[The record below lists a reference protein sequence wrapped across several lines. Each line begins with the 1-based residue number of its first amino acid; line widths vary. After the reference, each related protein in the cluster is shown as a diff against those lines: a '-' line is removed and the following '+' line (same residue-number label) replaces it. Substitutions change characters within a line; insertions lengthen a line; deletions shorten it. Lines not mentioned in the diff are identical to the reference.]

1 MTEAVVAEDVSG
13 EFASFSHSDRSVF
26 AAEDRLSGP
35 IAAISCLFKRNPNM
49 RKLRVVL
56 LALAL
61 TAACLFEGAQ
71 SFSSSR
77 VDVRG
82 PITHISRAEG
92 QGRGGVLARILI
104 EGAKE
109 PDTEVD
115 KASVTV
121 TAETGLFIRMGGERK
136 PAGLAALEEG
146 QKVEASFTGP
156 VMESYPVQATAAEIT
171 ILEK

>member
-1 MTEAVVAEDVSG
+1 
-13 EFASFSHSDRSVF
+13 
-26 AAEDRLSGP
+26 
-35 IAAISCLFKRNPNM
+35 M
-49 RKLRVVL
+49 RKLRFVL

-61 TAACLFEGAQ
+61 TAACLVEGAK

-77 VDVRG
+77 VNVRG
-82 PITHISRAEG
+82 AITHISRAEG
-92 QGRGGVLARILI
+92 QGSGGGVARVLI

-121 TAETGLFIRMGGERK
+121 MAETRLFISRGGERK

-146 QKVEASFTGP
+146 QRVEAIFTGP
-156 VMESYPVQATAAEIT
+156 VRESYPVQATAAEIT